1 MLDFFS
7 KIQCVFL
14 LCVWQITFIQVY
26 LSLHNPNLPMTS
38 TVILFTLLILA
49 IEISTLRCGER
60 LKIFH
65 QGNDCYLI
73 LFINKSQSEI
83 QPFLSRSSIPVQI
96 RLQSLDTCRYCPVA
110 SVNCTGYHSSIIS
123 FSLTTRRDYNCKE
136 QSFSINVEEIENCH
150 KVSLLVSTSE
160 KIFVENCIDLGE
172 DFWYGGPEVYAQHF
186 ASSKGGGSSY
196 FMQPFQLTDILT
208 HKNKLGGA
216 SKPIWYNSNGWS
228 VSVESS
234 LSNLWTSFNDTSS
247 NNPIR
252 RNSLCLLANAS
263 NSDSAEIGDASL
275 RYEICSH
282 PSPRTAWSSASHQTL
297 DNESK
302 AAQFTSY
309 INTVWHADSLLPKG
323 M

>member
-1 MLDFFS
+1 
-7 KIQCVFL
+7 
-14 LCVWQITFIQVY
+14 
-26 LSLHNPNLPMTS
+26 MTAS
-38 TVILFTLLILA
+38 SIFYTLIIVA
-49 IEISTLRCGER
+49 NEVKTKVSNRISIYR
-60 LKIFH
+60 KD
-65 QGNDCYLI
+65 NDCNPI
-73 LFINKSQSEI
+73 LFITQWQSNI
-83 QPFLSRSSIPVQI
+83 QSVPSTGFIPLQI
-96 RLQSLDTCRYCPVA
+96 RLQLADSCKYCSLNSIENTR
-110 SVNCTGYHSSIIS
+110 NQSSLIS
-123 FSLTTRRDYNCKE
+123 FSLSTGEDFSCKE
-136 QSFSINVEEIENCH
+136 QSISIHVEEIEKCH
-150 KVSLLVSTSE
+150 RISLLANPSKVA
-160 KIFVENCIDLGE
+160 IVENCIDLGE

-186 ASSKGGGSSY
+186 VSSKGGGSSY
-196 FMQPFQLTDILT
+196 LMQPFQLTDILT